1 MAQPLFHIN
10 MFLSLAGRSKEG
22 KYRML
27 IGDSPISAN
36 ILGTSLD
43 ITRRKE
49 RLWYFAAANNT
60 LVQMSN
66 DKGKIVWLPTY
77 GHGQWKSLSSTY
89 KANSEIWQN
98 LGFEGETFTHLQKTW
113 VLFTTLKI
121 FETW

>member
-1 MAQPLFHIN
+1 VKEIFDNIANRIEKLGFEIIRNPLP
-10 MFLSLAGRSKEG
+10 LV
-22 KYRML
+22 Y
-27 IGDSPISAN
+27 
-36 ILGTSLD
+36 LD
-43 ITRRKE
+43 VTRRKE
-49 RLWYFAAANNT
+49 RLWYFAAANTT